1 MYYTYFGKTE
11 TVTYE
16 YVAVAKKDIK
26 KSVEG
31 SGKVVSLSEL
41 SIQQLQNSGKVT
53 AVYVK
58 PGGLVKQGQI
68 LATMDSRQAAIQL
81 AQAKASYD
89 KVVNGSTKEEMA
101 ITNQSVVNAKQSY
114 EITKQQQ
121 DTAVASAKRT
131 LLNTSTAP
139 VPLYDS
145 RIQENTPT
153 IFCSYLCT
161 DEDEYKITFSTTD
174 YFAVSSNKFNGQ
186 VRISSVPQALGDCGL
201 YISVDMTKSYA
212 NGEWKVSLPSKVS
225 ASYATNLNNYN
236 NALLA
241 REQAIIKTPLTLRL
255 PMPS

>member
-1 MYYTYFGKTE
+1 MESQTMVGGTLSDKLGRPLKKIFLGQKAKRNILVTIIFLTAIGYVYYTYFGKTE

-58 PGGLVKQGQI
+58 PGDFVKQGQI
-68 LATMDSRQAAIQL
+68 LATMDNRQAAIQL

-131 LLNTSTAP
+131 LLNTSTA
-139 VPLYDS
+139 
-145 RIQENTPT
+145 R
-153 IFCSYLCT
+153 FLCMT
-161 DEDEYKITFSTTD
+161 VGSKKIRQLFLVHTCVLMRTS
-174 YFAVSSNKFNGQ
+174 
-186 VRISSVPQALGDCGL
+186 
-201 YISVDMTKSYA
+201 
-212 NGEWKVSLPSKVS
+212 
-225 ASYATNLNNYN
+225 
-236 NALLA
+236 
-241 REQAIIKTPLTLRL
+241 IK
-255 PMPS
+255 